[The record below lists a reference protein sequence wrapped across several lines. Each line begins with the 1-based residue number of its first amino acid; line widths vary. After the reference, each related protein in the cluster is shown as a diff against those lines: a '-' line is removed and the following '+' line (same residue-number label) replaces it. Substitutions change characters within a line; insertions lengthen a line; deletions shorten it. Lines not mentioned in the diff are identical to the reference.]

1 MTARHGRFSVVCA
14 VSDDTANLYRTDSG
28 AHSIR
33 TQWSIVHSWFCVAF
47 HPAALLAGVV
57 GRLDRGALQRADRPP
72 LLDLL
77 GTASHGAATRVHIGA
92 RTDCAIST
100 ERVCM

>member
-1 MTARHGRFSVVCA
+1 
-14 VSDDTANLYRTDSG
+14 
-28 AHSIR
+28 
-33 TQWSIVHSWFCVAF
+33 
-47 HPAALLAGVV
+47 V
-57 GRLDRGALQRADRPP
+57 GRLDRGALQRADRPA

-77 GTASHGAATRVHIGA
+77 GTASDGAVTRVHIGA